1 MTDLKFNNTKLE
13 VSTDEYFKESFTFD
27 ELKAAG
33 ISFKP
38 INNKGNGKFIVAKA
52 GDDVISIPC
61 GKSVTDEHTTQ
72 ECSFGLTL
80 KDNTLVAY
88 VGSNEWL

>member
-1 MTDLKFNNTKLE
+1 MDTSIRTNKIKPSPTLAVTAKAA
-13 VSTDEYFKESFTFD
+13 

-33 ISFKP
+33 MSFKP
-38 INNKGNGKFIVAKA
+38 INDKGNGKFIVAKA
-52 GDDVISIPC
+52 GDDVMSIPC

-72 ECSFGLTL
+72 ECSFGLTT

-88 VGSNEWL
+88 AGGSEWL